1 MTQASADTVSEA
13 EQIRRAFARA
23 WGEIGGAW
31 GVPPSMASLQG
42 YLLIHGGPLT
52 EPELRRALGLSHRA
66 ASMALAECE
75 AWGLIERAPETRRS
89 GQRGPAAVAYRSVG
103 DQPEWFRR
111 IAAARKERET
121 DPVLPIL
128 EQNARLAREASEQ
141 APADEELRALHDRLD
156 ELLGFVQLFNRGV
169 AAVVRADGRAIAYLF
184 DVLEQVDDETID
196 RLVHLGTQIE
206 ARQLAGTLKAL
217 SRLPTPA
224 ARRLAAVAGGPGL
237 ARLLGG

>member
-1 MTQASADTVSEA
+1 MEPTEA

-31 GVPPSMASLQG
+31 GVPPSMAGLQG

-66 ASMALAECE
+66 ASMALSECE

-103 DQPEWFRR
+103 DHAEWFRR

-128 EQNARLAREASEQ
+128 ERNATLAREAAER
-141 APADEELRALHDRLD
+141 APADDELREVADRLR
-156 ELLGFVQLFNRGV
+156 ELLEFVELFNRGV
-169 AAVVRADGRAIAYLF
+169 GAVVRADAAAIGHIAE
-184 DVLEQVDDETID
+184 VLEHLDDETID
-196 RLVHLGTQIE
+196 RLVHLSTEIDPRE
-206 ARQLAGTLKAL
+206 LAGTLRAL
-217 SRLPTPA
+217 AKLPAPA
-224 ARRLAAVAGGPGL
+224 ARRLAAVAGSPGIS
-237 ARLLGG
+237 RLLGG